1 MDLQE
6 NAMIISDLSYLKE
19 VSQAPIILGGLFS
32 QNIVQY
38 DVVDVR
44 QLAIANSTA
53 VAFRGNATAV
63 SNARNISFIGQSSIS
78 LS

>member
-1 MDLQE
+1 
-6 NAMIISDLSYLKE
+6 MIISDLSYLKE
-19 VSQAPIILGGLFS
+19 VSQAPSILGGLFS

-44 QLAIANSTA
+44 QLATANSTA

-78 LS
+78 LG